1 MGGGRRLLAAGV
13 VLAALGVGA
22 APAGAPRLLPGA
34 RVRVVLRY
42 AGCPVARIGEG
53 PVPVGLVGMDRA
65 EVARQFVH
73 TEVVSLTPDRLVLE
87 RVLPGCPGDVV
98 TVTERDGRVVVR
110 AGRPGDLGAVVAVT
124 DIPVRGL
131 SRADRLRLAA
141 GIVTERGR
149 WREVV
154 AAWERPG
161 DGGRE

>member
-1 MGGGRRLLAAGV
+1 
-13 VLAALGVGA
+13 
-22 APAGAPRLLPGA
+22 
-34 RVRVVLRY
+34 
-42 AGCPVARIGEG
+42 
-53 PVPVGLVGMDRA
+53 MDRA

-131 SRADRLRLAA
+131 SRADRLRLEA